1 MASKYDLGEV
11 ATVSQ
16 TCETV
21 QDVRDEPH
29 HPPEFDLKVLVV
41 MKLKT
46 SNLTNPGISQQLYR
60 DLEPLTSTKCKGV
73 MLIVYHSCFHQ
84 LPAKHYIQ

>member
-60 DLEPLTSTKCKGV
+60 DLEPLTSCSFYLV
-73 MLIVYHSCFHQ
+73 LLLIA
-84 LPAKHYIQ
+84 LPNYWK